1 MVSPAEQSVLDAL
14 RTKKRMTIRT
24 LSEITGI
31 ESLRLGISLQML
43 LAGGF
48 VRIPAEGYYSAYP
61 PHVPVVFGSIVR
73 AGRPVTARQ
82 IREDTGVD
90 AYHVRGAIQSLRRDR
105 RIAYH
110 SFCRDGRNKTKRW
123 RLVG

>member
-1 MVSPAEQSVLDAL
+1 MVSPVEQHILDAL
-14 RTKKRMTIRT
+14 RTKQRVTLGT
-24 LSEITGI
+24 LSELTGI
-31 ESLRLGISLQML
+31 ETLRLGISLQTL
-43 LAGGF
+43 YAACF

>member
-48 VRIPAEGYYSAYP
+48 VRIPAEGYYAAYP

-82 IREDTGVD
+82 IREDTGIDVI
-90 AYHVRGAIQSLRRDR
+90 HVRGAIQSLRHDR
-105 RIAYH
+105 RIVYH
-110 SFCRDGRNKTKRW
+110 SICRDGRSRSKRW

>member
-1 MVSPAEQSVLDAL
+1 MSPVEQHILDAL
-14 RTKKRMTIRT
+14 RTKQRVTLGT
-24 LSEITGI
+24 LSELTGI
-31 ESLRLGISLQML
+31 ETLRLGISLQTL
-43 LAGGF
+43 YAACF